1 MTPIN
6 ISFIIPVYN
15 RPEEINELLKSFV
28 NLDGNFDF
36 EIVII
41 EDGSTDCSDV
51 ITSKY
56 IDNLNILYL
65 KKNNTGPG
73 DSRNYGMKIATG
85 DYYIILDSDCI
96 LPKNYLINFFQNIN
110 KKYVDCFGGVDDS
123 HPSFTN
129 FQKAVNFTM
138 TSFITT
144 GGVRG
149 GKLKNKNFQARSFNM
164 GISKK
169 AFELTRGFG
178 NIHPGEDPDLSL
190 RISKHGLSSELFND
204 VKVFHKRRVNV
215 RAFYNQVYKF
225 GMVRPIINK
234 WHPNSNK
241 IFFWFPTFFLFYMIL
256 SVLLIQFNF
265 LYPFITIIF
274 YIALIFINSL
284 ILNKSTTVALYSI
297 FTTLIQF
304 IGYGLGF
311 VKSKLI
317 LLTSNKNIEDS
328 FAAYFFK
335 NQTK

>member
-15 RPEEINELLKSFV
+15 RPDEIDELLQSFI

-41 EDGSTDCSDV
+41 EDGSTDCSD
-51 ITSKY
+51 IIISKY
-56 IDNLNILYL
+56 IDNLNISYF

-73 DSRNYGMKIATG
+73 DSRNYGMKLATG

-96 LPKNYLINFFQNIN
+96 LPNNYLIKFFQNISN
-110 KKYVDCFGGVDDS
+110 KYVDCFGGVDDS

-144 GGVRG
+144 GGLRG
-149 GKLKNKNFQARSFNM
+149 GNLKNKNFQARSFNM

-190 RISKHGLSSELFND
+190 RISKLGLSSKLYNN

-215 RAFYNQVYKF
+215 RAFFNQVYKF
-225 GMVRPIINK
+225 GMVRPIINR

-241 IFFWFPTFFLFYMIL
+241 IIFWFPSLFLFYMI
-256 SVLLIQFNF
+256 SSILLIPFNF
-265 LYPFITIIF
+265 LYPVISIIF
-274 YIALIFINSL
+274 YIVLIFVSSL
-284 ILNKSTTVALYSI
+284 IINKSLTVALYSI

-304 IGYGLGF
+304 VGYGLGF

-317 LLTSNKNIEDS
+317 LLYSNKNIEDT
-328 FAAYFFK
+328 FPAYFFK
-335 NQTK
+335 N

>member
-1 MTPIN
+1 MTSIN
-6 ISFIIPVYN
+6 ISFIVPVYN
-15 RPEEINELLKSFV
+15 RPEEIDELLKSFI

-41 EDGSTDCSDV
+41 EDGSADCSDV
-51 ITSKY
+51 IISKY
-56 IDNLNILYL
+56 IDDLNISYF

-73 DSRNYGMKIATG
+73 DSRNRGMKLATG

-96 LPKNYLINFFQNIN
+96 LPNNYLINFFQNIN

-123 HPSFTN
+123 HHSFTN

-144 GGVRG
+144 GGIRG
-149 GKLKNKNFQARSFNM
+149 GGLKNKNFQARSFNM

-178 NIHPGEDPDLSL
+178 DIHPGEDPDLSL
-190 RISKHGLSSELFND
+190 RISKLGLSSKLYND

-215 RAFYNQVYKF
+215 RAFFNQVYKF

-234 WHPNSNK
+234 WHPKSNN
-241 IFFWFPTFFLFYMIL
+241 IIFWFPSFFLFYMIL
-256 SVLLIQFNF
+256 SVLLIPFNF
-265 LYPFITIIF
+265 MYPLITIIF
-274 YIALIFINSL
+274 YIALIFISSL
-284 ILNKSTTVALYSI
+284 ILNKSLTVALFSI

-304 IGYGLGF
+304 IGYGCGF
-311 VKSKLI
+311 VKSNLI
-317 LLTSNKNIEDS
+317 LLFSNKNTEDAFPS
-328 FAAYFFK
+328 YFFK